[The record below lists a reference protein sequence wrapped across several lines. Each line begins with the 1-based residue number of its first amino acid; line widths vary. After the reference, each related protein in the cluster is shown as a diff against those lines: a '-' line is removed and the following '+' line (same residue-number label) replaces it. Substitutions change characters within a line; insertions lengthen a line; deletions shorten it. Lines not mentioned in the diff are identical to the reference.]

1 MAAGLLLCAHYLLP
15 GDFRMARF
23 STFFAMLSFVVIIIA
38 ESGASSYAQSARC
51 QNLWVQ
57 RNQIYKD
64 HGYCFK
70 TARAIQYFGNGGCRI
85 TSDGAV
91 PLSRG
96 ERATIAGIQAQ
107 ERSLGCPN

>member
-1 MAAGLLLCAHYLLP
+1 MTASLLLCTHYLFP
-15 GDFRMARF
+15 GDFGMARF
-23 STFFAMLSFVVIIIA
+23 SMFLAMASFAVIIIA
-38 ESGASSYAQSARC
+38 ESATNSYAQSARC
-51 QNLWVQ
+51 QSLWVQ
-57 RNQIYKD
+57 RNQIYKN

-85 TSDGAV
+85 TNDNAV

-96 ERATIAGIQAQ
+96 EQATIAGIQAQ

>member
-1 MAAGLLLCAHYLLP
+1 MVRVSPFAAVALLAA
-15 GDFRMARF
+15 F
-23 STFFAMLSFVVIIIA
+23 IIA

-57 RNQIYKD
+57 RNQIYKN

-85 TSDGAV
+85 TSDDAV

-107 ERSLGCPN
+107 ERALGCPN

>member
-1 MAAGLLLCAHYLLP
+1 
-15 GDFRMARF
+15 MARF
-23 STFFAMLSFVVIIIA
+23 SMFLAMASFAVIIIA
-38 ESGASSYAQSARC
+38 ESGTSSYAQSARC
-51 QNLWVQ
+51 QSLWVQ
-57 RNQIYKD
+57 RNQIYKN

-85 TSDGAV
+85 TSDDAV

-96 ERATIAGIQAQ
+96 ERATIAGIQTQ